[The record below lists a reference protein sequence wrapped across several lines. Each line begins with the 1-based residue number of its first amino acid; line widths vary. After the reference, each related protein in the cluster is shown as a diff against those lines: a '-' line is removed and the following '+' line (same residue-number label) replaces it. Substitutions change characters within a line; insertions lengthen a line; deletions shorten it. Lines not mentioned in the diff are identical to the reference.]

1 MALRVNRFLGRAL
14 LLALSAFSALAV
26 GQSNPQTVP
35 PLTDG
40 LAKPFPAPAL
50 VGITGWLNS
59 KPLSLQDLRG
69 KVVLIDFWTY
79 SCINCL
85 RTLPHLEAWDQKYR
99 DDGLV
104 IIGVASP
111 EFKFEQDIPNIK
123 MAIAKYGI
131 KYPIAVDSALA
142 TWANYKNNYWPA
154 HYLIDKDGRVVY
166 EHFGEGSYDTT
177 ENNIRSLLGIRGTVA
192 GRAEALPYG
201 GIQTPET
208 YLGSY
213 RAERRV
219 AFSDSTVPVDHWSI
233 DGSWT
238 VENQRIVSTA
248 TGAELRLHFN
258 ARHVYLV
265 LGSQTGQPVTLQL
278 TLNGRPVADRA
289 GKDAPDGVVT
299 VTDHRLYDLID
310 MGSPADGTLQITAQS
325 PGVEAYAFTF
335 GN

>member
-1 MALRVNRFLGRAL
+1 MAAG
-14 LLALSAFSALAV
+14 
-26 GQSNPQTVP
+26 QTVP

-40 LAKPFPAPAL
+40 LAKPFAAPDL

-59 KPLSLQDLRG
+59 KPLSMANLRG

-85 RTLPHLEAWDQKYR
+85 RTLPHLEAWDEKYR
-99 DDGLV
+99 EDGLV

-142 TWANYKNNYWPA
+142 TWANFKNQYWPA
-154 HYLIDKDGRVVY
+154 HYLIDKEGRVVN
-166 EHFGEGSYDTT
+166 EHFGEGSYDVT
-177 ENNIRSLLGIRGTVA
+177 ENNIRSLLGLRGTVSSQP
-192 GRAEALPYG
+192 EASPFG

-213 RAERRV
+213 RAERRT
-219 AFSDSTVPVDHWSI
+219 AFTDQTLPGDHWSI
-233 DGSWT
+233 DGKWH
-238 VENQRIVSTA
+238 VEAQRIVSTA
-248 TGAELRLHFN
+248 AGAELRLHFD

-265 LGSQTGQPVTLQL
+265 LGAPDGQPVDVKIRVIGKNT
-278 TLNGRPVADRA
+278 GEIA
-289 GKDAPDGVVT
+289 GKDVHDGVIT
-299 VTDHRLYDLID
+299 VREHRLYDLVD
-310 MGSPADGTLQITAQS
+310 MGGPSDGIVQITAQG
-325 PGVEAYAFTF
+325 PGLEAYAFTF